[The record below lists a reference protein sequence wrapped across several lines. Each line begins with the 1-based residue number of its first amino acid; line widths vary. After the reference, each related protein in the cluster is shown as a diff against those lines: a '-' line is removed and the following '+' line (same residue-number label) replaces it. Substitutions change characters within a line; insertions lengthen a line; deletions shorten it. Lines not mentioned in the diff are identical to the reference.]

1 MMRKRLRNSMSHI
14 HQQTC
19 IHLHN
24 LMIRMK
30 KSHILLPIRRREKSR
45 ILDAGSHLRIATSCY
60 HNQTCGRHHNWTHIH
75 HFLHK
80 EIRDK
85 PEFGTH
91 LIHID

>member
-1 MMRKRLRNSMSHI
+1 
-14 HQQTC
+14 
-19 IHLHN
+19 
-24 LMIRMK
+24 MK
-30 KSHILLPIRRREKSR
+30 ESHILLPLRRKEKSR

-60 HNQTCGRHHNWTHIH
+60 HIH